1 MTEQE
6 WRKRMTNPRYN
17 ELQITTH
24 QDNKPYVFVSYKSD
38 SWELVLTEI
47 VYTLQKEYGLRVY
60 FDKSFN
66 DNNNVWTKQF
76 RKNMSD
82 PNCKA
87 IIAFVDNEY
96 YLSYATLLEIMYSQT
111 ALAVQGMQKDENKG
125 LDVIP
130 VNLET
135 IKVPPLEVGKEDTGL
150 GVRTFS
156 NGTINVNADTEKKL
170 FDETFDELVE
180 RKKFQEGSKPKFLYK
195 HKDCEEEIAL
205 SKSVCWTI
213 MKEMFS
219 IIGVNENPYKPNM
232 VEFYD
237 SLVKTIQSIAPDVF
251 DDVSALPLEK
261 IQWNEFDKVRSFS
274 YNGEFYNVVDA
285 QHAYI
290 AIVDVIHQNDAK
302 VNPNNIVDC
311 PLPAYVR
318 FEDGTELSIPKS
330 NYGHLLKDIAK
341 EKVVLYA
348 DQCKKGKTVSKYEIL
363 TRSPEGH
370 SEDTSNLFSDSL
382 EHFAYY
388 FSEFYDKKSAEW
400 KKENGSGRMPSIDME
415 VAIDFECEYLDH
427 YYIKEHSLKKIFN
440 DIIIFFYRKSGNRY
454 FDYIVDVCGKTGT
467 KYPMIINDSFAG
479 DKQKYSQIA
488 NSEYFYYDN
497 YSPKEILTYIHKH
510 LEMYFCFLKK
520 EEGAIENSP
529 NVIVNYKFAD
539 QKDAAMMRAI
549 REKGYMAKSAA
560 IDEMNIVSEVQG
572 TDLKEISK
580 YPSTKGGEGRVKVS
594 YSWSSAEYGQYL
606 SMRGKDKEF
615 EPVEGN
621 AIGIRAFYQFMLWFM
636 VNKGVEIGSM
646 VYGVDKNDVDR
657 NGNNRGLKKWKDVL
671 CVANLNEETKRLIG
685 VETFPEKYATD
696 EDGDLCVYV
705 GGNLLKDN
713 RVFVK
718 MFSALETVHDIS
730 DYTLYFGGDKKKT
743 DM

>member
-6 WRKRMTNPRYN
+6 WKKRMTNSRYK

-66 DNNNVWTKQF
+66 DNNNIWTKQF
-76 RKNMSD
+76 SKNMSD

-111 ALAVQGMQKDENKG
+111 AMAVLGMQKKG

-135 IKVPPLEVGKEDTGL
+135 IKEPPLAVGKEDTGL
-150 GVRTFS
+150 GVEKFPD
-156 NGTINVNADTEKKL
+156 GTTNVNAVKEKKL
-170 FDETFDELVE
+170 FDETFDELVQK
-180 RKKFQEGSKPKFLYK
+180 KKFKDDSDSKYLYK
-195 HKDCEEEIAL
+195 HKDELPKNA
-205 SKSVCWTI
+205 CWTI

-219 IIGVNENPYKPNM
+219 IIGVSENPYKPNM

-237 SLVKTIQSIAPDVF
+237 SLVKTIQSVAPDVF

-274 YNGEFYNVVDA
+274 YNGEFYNVVNA

-290 AIVDVIHQNDAK
+290 AIIDIIHQNDSE
-302 VNPNNIVDC
+302 VNPNNIIVHA
-311 PLPAYVR
+311 LPKYVR
-318 FEDGTELSIPKS
+318 FEDGKELSIPKS
-330 NYGHLLKDIAK
+330 NYGTVLKDIAK

-348 DQCKKGKTVSKYEIL
+348 DQCMKGKNVPTYKIL
-363 TRSPEGH
+363 SRNPEEH
-370 SEDTSNLFSDSL
+370 SEDISNSFSDSL
-382 EHFAYY
+382 AHFVYY

-400 KKENGSGRMPSIDME
+400 KKENSAGRMPSIDME
-415 VAIDFECEYLDH
+415 VSIDFKCEYLEH
-427 YYIKEHSLKKIFN
+427 YDIKKEHSLKKMFN
-440 DIIIFFYRKSGNRY
+440 NIIILFYRMSGNRY
-454 FDYIVDVCGKTGT
+454 FDYIVELCGKTGT
-467 KYPMIINDSFAG
+467 KYPMIINDSFTG
-479 DKQKYSQIA
+479 DKRMYSQIEDSMYLVY
-488 NSEYFYYDN
+488 NN
-497 YSPKEILTYIHKH
+497 YSPKEILIYVNKH
-510 LEMYFCFLKK
+510 IEMYFNYLKK
-520 EEGAIENSP
+520 EGILDTNP
-529 NVIVNYKFAD
+529 DVIVNYKFAD
-539 QKDAAMMRAI
+539 QKDAAMMRVI

-580 YPSTKGGEGRVKVS
+580 YPSTKGGKGRVKVS
-594 YSWSSAEYGQYL
+594 YSWSGVEYEQYL
-606 SMRGKDKEF
+606 SKRGKNKEF
-615 EPVEGN
+615 EPIEGN

-636 VNKGVEIGSM
+636 INKGVEIGSM
-646 VYGVDKNDVDR
+646 VYGIDKNDIDKD
-657 NGNNRGLKKWKDVL
+657 GNNRGLKKWKDVL

-685 VETFPEKYATD
+685 VEAFPNKYATD

-705 GGNLLKDN
+705 GGNLLNDN

-718 MFSALETVHDIS
+718 MFSALEMVHDIS
-730 DYTLYFGGDKKKT
+730 DYVLYFGGDKKKT